1 MDEFSVEESMGMD
14 LNVYHILDPQE
25 RKALIK
31 QSVAAFIIHSTDS

>member
-25 RKALIK
+25 KKPLIK